1 MALDENATEGGGGVD
16 GENDTP
22 DVAERGGECDASDG
36 DTPDGVD
43 GGECDAS
50 DDDTPDVVEGGDAAG
65 GVEPGFPRAPRVY
78 WLSRQKT
85 FLAKRQPDDTSPWTS
100 KRFRPAGCG
109 AAAILAAHARA
120 CGWQATGVIDAP
132 AAAGA

>member
-1 MALDENATEGGGGVD
+1 MGTPPRGGGGVD

-22 DVAERGGECDASDG
+22 DVVESGGGCDASDD

-50 DDDTPDVVEGGDAAG
+50 DDDTPDVVESGNADGGAD
-65 GVEPGFPRAPRVY
+65 PGFPRAPRVY
-78 WLSRQKT
+78 WLSKQKT
-85 FLAKRQPDDTSPWTS
+85 FLAKRQADDSSPWTS

-109 AAAILAAHARA
+109 AAAIIAAHARA
-120 CGWQATGVIDAP
+120 CGWQATGVDAAADAA